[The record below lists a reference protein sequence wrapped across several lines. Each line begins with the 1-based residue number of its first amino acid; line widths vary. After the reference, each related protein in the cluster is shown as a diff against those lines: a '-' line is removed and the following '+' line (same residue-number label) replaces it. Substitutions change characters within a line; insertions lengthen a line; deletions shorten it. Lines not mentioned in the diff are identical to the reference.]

1 MKKVAYC
8 PFNDVETANLALFNI
23 NKFHRGHIFSSGF
36 DKRVRMHNGKTAV
49 LKDVSYKQQIYV
61 FGHGAPKSDTIED
74 CSGNSI
80 TIEELAYR
88 LLYDGMNPMTRHL
101 KLHSCSGGVGGGQS
115 MAAKLKIALVGIGYM
130 GITVYGYTEDLSTS
144 TSGLFG
150 FKRTVSG
157 RRAKN
162 ARVQF

>member
-1 MKKVAYC
+1 VKKVAYC
-8 PFNDVETANLALFNI
+8 PFNDTDTVNLIAFNI
-23 NKFHRGHIFSSGF
+23 SKFHRGNIFTSGF
-36 DKRVRMHNGKTAV
+36 DKRVRKHDGRTAV
-49 LKDVSYKQQIYV
+49 LNDTSAKQQIYV
-61 FGHGAPKSDTIED
+61 FGHGSPRSDTIQD
-74 CSGNSI
+74 CSGNNISI
-80 TIEELAYR
+80 DELAYR
-88 LLYDGMNPMTRHL
+88 LLYDGMKASTRHL

-162 ARVQF
+162 ARVSF